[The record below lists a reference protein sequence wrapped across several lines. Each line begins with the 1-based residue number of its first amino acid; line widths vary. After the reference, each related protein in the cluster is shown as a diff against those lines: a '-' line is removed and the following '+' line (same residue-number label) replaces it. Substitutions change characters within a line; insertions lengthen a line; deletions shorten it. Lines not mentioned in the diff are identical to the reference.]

1 MRAWKKCR
9 EHRAFLIGALVI
21 ACFYLW
27 RIQYG
32 NAEVDEAFY
41 LTVPFRI
48 LKGDRLL
55 TDEWHVTQLTGF
67 LQTPMML
74 LQRLLFGGTEGVVLH
89 FRAFWLAGHLAVMT
103 LSYALLAQ
111 RNRVGAVA
119 ASWVYGLSVPFGLM
133 SPGYYTMGVASVY
146 LLAVLFYGRRDS
158 RAADLLKGVL
168 LAVLVLCN
176 PYCLAVYAGLLL
188 LAGINGFK
196 HFDEQLEAVHVAR
209 WHLGIAVLFLPFV
222 FHVLTG
228 TQSLSCLLENIRNIF
243 LDSAHDSSGFSDRI
257 FYSLRMMLHEN
268 RVFLLRFAVLF
279 LAGLCI
285 RRIRPLMLGMI
296 ALLCAYDALR
306 DARYFMYVWDG
317 NSLTL
322 FLLFGAAAALI
333 YCGQRAYEML
343 TYGLALPVLYML
355 TLCLSSNQ
363 GLRAMLVG
371 TIPAACMGVMF
382 FAEYVKAHPM
392 SIALGGRRVSCLGI
406 MLALALAAQLGAQGY
421 VRAKQ
426 VFWEYLEPQALT
438 ARMETGPLKGIYTQ
452 PEKKEEYERLCRELQ
467 SLGDLS
473 HKKVACYQF
482 VSMAFLI
489 ADCEIGAPSAWM
501 EFSSLDDPRL
511 AEYYRLNPENQP
523 DIVFVDRL
531 YAPEWDEQQ
540 YEDYAQRHGLQIIRY
555 NERYTVM
562 QRVGSAEPIALK
574 L

>member
-1 MRAWKKCR
+1 MKAWKKCK
-9 EHRAFLIGALVI
+9 EHRAFLIGLLVI

-27 RIQYG
+27 RIRYG

-41 LTVPFRI
+41 LTVPFRM

-55 TDEWHVTQLTGF
+55 TDEWHVAQLTGF
-67 LQTPMML
+67 LQALMML
-74 LQRLLFGGTEGVVLH
+74 LQRLLFGGMEGVVLH

-103 LSYALLAQ
+103 LSYALLA
-111 RNRVGAVA
+111 RKNRAGAAA

-133 SPGYYTMGVASVY
+133 APGYYTMGVASVY
-146 LLAVLFYGRRDS
+146 LLAVLFYGRHCS
-158 RAADLLKGVL
+158 WAADLLKGVL

-188 LAGINGFK
+188 LSGINWFK

-209 WHLGIAVLFLPFV
+209 WHLGIAVLLLPFV
-222 FHVLTG
+222 LHVLTG
-228 TQSLSCLLENIRNIF
+228 TRGVSCLLENIRNIF
-243 LDSAHDSSGFSDRI
+243 LDSAHDSAGFADRLCG
-257 FYSLRMMLHEN
+257 SLRMMLHEN

-333 YCGQRAYEML
+333 YCGKWAYEPL
-343 TYGLALPVLYML
+343 TYGLVLPVLYTL
-355 TLCLSSNQ
+355 TLSLSSNQ

-392 SIALGGRRVSCLGI
+392 SISLCGRRVSCLGI

-426 VFWEYLEPQALT
+426 VFWEYVEPQALT

-452 PEKKEEYERLCRELQ
+452 PGKKEEYERLCREIH

-511 AEYYRLNPENQP
+511 AEYYRLNPDNRP

-531 YAPEWDEQQ
+531 YEPEWDEQQ
-540 YEDYAQRHGLQIIRY
+540 YEDYARRHGLQIIRH

-562 QRVGSAEPIALK
+562 QRIGSFET
-574 L
+574 